1 MGKRNDSMIINEL
14 NKGITYNNKLYA
26 IKIFFGGYRHMTI
39 LNNTLCDKCKC
50 FNRCDE
56 QYGEGVPPC
65 AGAVVESCH
74 SLQHL
79 QAEIALLISVFNR
92 GNRTEF
98 LDHFVRRVERLRQL
112 SAVQ

>member
-1 MGKRNDSMIINEL
+1 M
-14 NKGITYNNKLYA
+14 A
-26 IKIFFGGYRHMTI
+26 I

-65 AGAVVESCH
+65 AD
-74 SLQHL
+74 LQQL
-79 QAEIALLISVFNR
+79 QAKIAALIQWYDVPINSSSRTVNRAQLL
-92 GNRTEF
+92 EK
-98 LDHFVRRVERLRQL
+98 LRQL